1 MNWLNK
7 MIAGGLLAAN
17 CWMPTLL
24 AAENAG
30 RSGEKAPELRVK
42 SWVGNAPAKTATYG
56 RPYILEFWATWCP
69 PCRVSIPH
77 LNELWQ
83 RVSPLGVAIMGLS
96 DESADTVKPFVK
108 KMNMLYYVGINDGMA
123 GSPEGSIPY
132 AIVVSAKGEI
142 AWAGH
147 PMDPEMEASLF
158 REIQAWRASD
168 SEAVSAAHEGNMLQL
183 QRELQQLKTP
193 EALSGLKQ
201 LAANQKAFWT
211 YTTSLQGL
219 EQYEAL
225 QNFVALYKGLP
236 QGQKA
241 AEKIL
246 QLEQDP
252 KLGDE
257 LRQSKILNELQRDIG
272 LLQKKAIELGKTK
285 GEAAAESYYLGELT
299 TLLEKFLQSHSDH
312 PEAAQIKTVLEGVKK
327 ANEKGK

>member
-1 MNWLNK
+1 MKRLNK
-7 MIAGGLLAAN
+7 IISGALVAAS
-17 CWMPTLL
+17 CWISQ
-24 AAENAG
+24 AAESAD
-30 RSGEKAPELRVK
+30 RVGEKAPELQVK
-42 SWVGNAPAKTATYG
+42 SWVGKAPAKSATYG

-96 DESADTVKPFVK
+96 DESPDTVKPFVK
-108 KMNMLYYVGINDGMA
+108 KMNMLYHVGINDGMA

-132 AIVVSAKGEI
+132 AIVISAKGKI

-147 PMDPEMEASLF
+147 PMDPEMEESLF
-158 REIQAWRASD
+158 REIQAWRSSD
-168 SEAVSAAHEGNMLQL
+168 GAAVSAAQAGNMLQL
-183 QRELQQLKTP
+183 QRELQQQRTP

-211 YTTSLQGL
+211 YASSLQGL
-219 EQYEAL
+219 EQHAAL
-225 QNFVALYKGLP
+225 QNFVSLYQGFP
-236 QGQKA
+236 QAQKA
-241 AEKIL
+241 AEKIR

-252 KLGDE
+252 KLSDD
-257 LRQSKILNELQRDIG
+257 LRRNKVIADLQRDIG
-272 LLQKKAIELGKTK
+272 QLQQKAVALGKTK
-285 GEAAAESYYLGELT
+285 GDAAAESYYLGELT

-312 PEAAQIKTVLEGVKK
+312 PDAAQIRTVLEGVKK